1 MDRPEFQLL
10 ASAFKRVKNISKDI
24 AFEAGWP
31 ALSAHTADSVEAEAQ
46 LVRQAGA
53 AAAAMG
59 SPGAEGNYLAALDGI
74 AGLQPAVARYFDDVL
89 VMDPD
94 PVIRARRLQLM
105 AGLRDLVMEIADISE
120 IVSDS

>member
-1 MDRPEFQLL
+1 
-10 ASAFKRVKNISKDI
+10 
-24 AFEAGWP
+24 
-31 ALSAHTADSVEAEAQ
+31 
-46 LVRQAGA
+46 
-53 AAAAMG
+53 MG

-94 PVIRARRLQLM
+94 PVIRDRRLQLM

-120 IVSDS
+120 IVSDT